1 MHLKN
6 INHLRFQI
14 TKQVSF
20 KLTKSDQFKRQKRT
34 SNSME
39 DHLTP
44 PIELGEE
51 MAPMFRP
58 ISKAKQYDIKLDF
71 LQRDQIRRI
80 RLQEC
85 NFSQLKQA
93 VQKMFPNGN
102 FVEFFYYG
110 LHLLFILNHLKGKIT
125 DDEGCKIIFN
135 TDAEMEC
142 MFSYTKAFGTDAP
155 KVFVKGKIL
164 KNPAYT

>member
-1 MHLKN
+1 MTILL
-6 INHLRFQI
+6 NHLRFQI

-58 ISKAKQYDIKLDF
+58 ISKAKQYDIKLNF
-71 LQRDQIRRI
+71 FERDQIRRI

-110 LHLLFILNHLKGKIT
+110 LHLLIT
-125 DDEGCKIIFN
+125 FK
-135 TDAEMEC
+135 M
-142 MFSYTKAFGTDAP
+142 
-155 KVFVKGKIL
+155 
-164 KNPAYT
+164 KNYRR